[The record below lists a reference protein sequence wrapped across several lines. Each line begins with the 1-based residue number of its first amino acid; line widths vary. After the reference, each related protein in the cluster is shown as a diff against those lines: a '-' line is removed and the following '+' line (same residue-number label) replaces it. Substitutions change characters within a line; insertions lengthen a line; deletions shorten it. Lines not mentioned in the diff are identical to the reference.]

1 MTSDPRRN
9 RRMHP
14 NLPFRP
20 AIGSDFELEDA
31 VVVDARTRAFVAR
44 ELAFATSAAIAVT
57 GLQGL
62 ITGDTTAISTVW
74 AVTGPIVGALVS
86 YYFGAHRKGFS

>member
-1 MTSDPRRN
+1 
-9 RRMHP
+9 
-14 NLPFRP
+14 
-20 AIGSDFELEDA
+20 
-31 VVVDARTRAFVAR
+31 VAR
-44 ELAFATSAAIAVT
+44 ALAFATSAAIAVT